1 MSILILTSNK
11 EYNFFYQ
18 QKEKDSY
25 LVWRCTFNIL
35 DVRLHHNCFITL
47 LTKGFRMNYFLIHRL
62 CICPSSNYFAWISM
76 IILFADM
83 CTTLQT
89 FKMKGN
95 CKLHKN
101 RNSKKA
107 GVFYISCLTS
117 ESSSNHL
124 LFFIS
129 QRQHYSQSQSPSSS
143 FTPSYT
149 CMFQQ
154 PPPPV
159 AEKNNILSF

>member
-1 MSILILTSNK
+1 MMTMLSILILTSNK

-76 IILFADM
+76 IILFADV
-83 CTTLQT
+83 C
-89 FKMKGN
+89 
-95 CKLHKN
+95 
-101 RNSKKA
+101 
-107 GVFYISCLTS
+107 V
-117 ESSSNHL
+117 
-124 LFFIS
+124 
-129 QRQHYSQSQSPSSS
+129 QHYKHLKWKEIVNFIKIETPRKPVFFTFLVWQVNQVVIICYFSS
-143 FTPSYT
+143 
-149 CMFQQ
+149 
-154 PPPPV
+154 
-159 AEKNNILSF
+159 LSVSIIVSHNHHHHHSLLRTLVCSNSRRHR